1 MRKILLLPAAF
12 CLLTFAPVSAQDAPI
27 EFRVV
32 PVQGNPSDCMQL
44 DASLSRVH
52 TITKTADGADIK
64 SAGGINDKM
73 KQTSP
78 NVYETSFSLNGKTL
92 KVVADASKT
101 PKTLQVSEPRLGCR
115 WTAVAK

>member
-1 MRKILLLPAAF
+1 MKIRISVVLLVGAI
-12 CLLTFAPVSAQDAPI
+12 CLQAKAQDAPI

-32 PVQGNPSDCMQL
+32 PAEGNPSGCYQL

-52 TITKTADGADIK
+52 TIRKTAAGADIT

-78 NVYETSFSLNGKTL
+78 NIYETDFRLSGVTL
-92 KVVADASKT
+92 KVIADASKT
-101 PKTLQVSEPRLGCR
+101 PKTLTVTEPKIGCK
-115 WTAVAK
+115 WNAVAK

>member
-1 MRKILLLPAAF
+1 MTIRIWVVLLAGAI
-12 CLLTFAPVSAQDAPI
+12 CMEAKAQDAPI
-27 EFRVV
+27 EFRVA
-32 PVQGNPSDCMQL
+32 PAQGNPSGCYQL

-52 TITKTADGADIK
+52 TIRKTAAGAEIT

-78 NVYETSFSLNGKTL
+78 NVYETSFSLSGVTL

-101 PKTLQVSEPRLGCR
+101 PKTLTVTEPKIGCK
-115 WTAVAK
+115 WNAVAK